1 METTDFAALR
11 RQMVETIAAHALLVG
26 NDTGEQGLGGRAAV
40 YIEDPNGYTVE
51 LYKD

>member
-1 METTDFAALR
+1 MGSDLNTGITTETDAIHR
-11 RQMVETIAAHALLVG
+11 SPYC
-26 NDTGEQGLGGRAAV
+26 RAAV